1 MDSFLSYS
9 AFSNYFNSALDK
21 VAVIVFWVYL
31 AWTIIRYTW
40 KSIAKESLGRG
51 LYMGIIA
58 VIEGVIFVFLI
69 YNPLPQFLVFLSR
82 DTLALATIRWILLY
96 LIAFSW
102 SYQVSREKSGWR
114 GVSFVLFI
122 LTVILIG
129 WFYDH
134 WFGIVFMSI
143 PVLLIYL
150 HMINKIAQVI
160 LPAVNPDD
168 DKEEAW
174 KKTRI
179 FLAYLL
185 GIQHP
190 IWMATS
196 KTGNEIE
203 KPVLDGNNKNQFG
216 KYGIVSMWSHQVA
229 GISKGTGSNRVD
241 GPGLVFTEQF
251 EAPVTLVDLR
261 MQSRISEVHAV
272 TKDGMEVPTVVFTAF
287 AIDRRNTS
295 PSQPFRHRHGIGGDL
310 NIDHPEGSFPFSS
323 GRVLAALSTAG
334 IKTRRRNEHDVETN
348 PAIAWD
354 EWVVKQIHHVTRL
367 VVAERSLDELW
378 RPQKDRAGFS
388 ALAEIAQ
395 RLQDL
400 LAPQLS
406 EFGINLIT
414 VRIVNFKFTDVDKI
428 VQRNLKTWSSYW
440 HQRIAEANADIE
452 IMYREEVEKAHAY
465 SKSILLGAIAESIT
479 KARLINEALPRHVIA
494 QYYIHALEEYM
505 KGEPGLNMSESK
517 KRLETVREILMNS
530 RMEDE

>member
-1 MDSFLSYS
+1 MESFLSYS
-9 AFSNYFNSALDK
+9 TISEYVNYLFEKL
-21 VAVIVFWVYL
+21 AVIALL
-31 AWTIIRYTW
+31 AWLALTIIRYTY
-40 KSIAKESLGRG
+40 KNIAKEGLGRG
-51 LYMGIIA
+51 LYMGVIA
-58 VIEGVIFVFLI
+58 VIEGVILVFLI
-69 YNPLPQFLVFLSR
+69 YYPFPQFLIFLSR
-82 DTLALATIRWILLY
+82 ATLTLAAIRWVMLF
-96 LIAFSW
+96 LIAFYW
-102 SYQVSREKSGWR
+102 SHRVGREKSGWR
-114 GVSFVLFI
+114 GVRFVLFI
-122 LTVILIG
+122 LTTVLFG
-129 WFYDH
+129 WLYDH
-134 WFGIVFMSI
+134 WLGIVFMSI

-150 HMINKIAQVI
+150 HMINKLAQVI
-160 LPAVNPDD
+160 LPAANPDD
-168 DKEEAW
+168 KQESW
-174 KKTRI
+174 KRTRI

-185 GIQHP
+185 GVQHP
-190 IWMATS
+190 IWMAKS
-196 KTGNEIE
+196 RTGYEID
-203 KPVLDGNNKNQFG
+203 KLLDGSSNQIG
-216 KYGIVSMWSHQVA
+216 KHGIIAIWSHQVA
-229 GISKGTGSNRVD
+229 GISKGTGANRVD
-241 GPGLVFTEQF
+241 GPGVIFTNPF

-295 PSQPFRHRHGIGGDL
+295 PSQPFRHRHGIVGDF

-323 GRVLAALSTAG
+323 GRVLAALRTAG
-334 IKTRRRNEHDVETN
+334 IKTRRRNEDDVETK
-348 PAIAWD
+348 PDIAWD

-378 RPQKDRAGFS
+378 RPQTDRAGFS
-388 ALAEIAQ
+388 ALTEIAQ

-406 EFGINLIT
+406 ECGINLIT
-414 VRIVNFKFTDVDKI
+414 VRIVNFKFTDEDKI

-440 HQRIAEANADIE
+440 NQRIAEANADIE